1 MSEQEL
7 QTRGYK
13 WWQWV
18 LGVVAFL
25 PLFPML
31 VGKFVP
37 NTRRVLS
44 PTQIWV
50 GYGLVVLGFVIG
62 MAAASGGDE
71 ASPRAIA
78 PAPSMNQ
85 QRVSVPAPTPVS
97 KFHCRDLEL
106 EYQNV
111 VGMIGHNMALQ
122 AVANHMNLRDPQTFS
137 MYGLGDAERE
147 LQRCGVVQ

>member
-1 MSEQEL
+1 MADQ
-7 QTRGYK
+7 QAQARGYK

-18 LGVVAFL
+18 LGAIAFM

-37 NTRRVLS
+37 STRRVLT
-44 PTQIWV
+44 PAQIWV
-50 GYGLVVLGFVIG
+50 GYALLATGLIIG
-62 MAAASGGDE
+62 VAATSGGDE
-71 ASPRAIA
+71 PAPRATA

-85 QRVSVPAPTPVS
+85 PGVNIPAPTPVS

-106 EYQNV
+106 EYRNV
-111 VGMIGHNMALQ
+111 VGFVGYDMALQ
-122 AVANHMNLRDPQTFS
+122 AVANHMNLRDPQMFS

-147 LQRCGVVQ
+147 LRRCGVVQ